1 LLVGMINSGHRIK
14 AVLENQLA
22 VLGNID
28 LNFLAII
35 TSFGTG
41 IGMSIGLYDLRMHQR
56 TRSI

>member
-1 LLVGMINSGHRIK
+1 MINSGHRIK

-41 IGMSIGLYDLRMHQR
+41 IGMSISLYDLRMHQR